1 MELINAFDKNEI
13 YSLYTSWIKSY
24 LGDNYIVVVA
34 YTKRLFNIVQ
44 FGLMNSHLSQ
54 NVTKGIDLVLA
65 AKMDISS

>member
-34 YTKRLFNIVQ
+34 YTTRLFKIVQ
-44 FGLMNSHLSQ
+44 FGFMNYYLSQ
-54 NVTKGIDLVLA
+54 NVPKGIDLVLA